1 MMTTKRLAARGDR
14 LSGTAE
20 NYLSSIYKLEE
31 WGVTPAAAQLAEY
44 IRQIPKEEGLGTTLP
59 SVLGMLRRM
68 AREGLVEMS
77 AQKQVHLTP
86 TGRALAE
93 TTIRRHRLAERMVVD
108 LFGMELH
115 LACIEGHRLEH
126 AISPKLEEHI
136 WQRLGKPTTCPF
148 GGPIPG
154 SAYQP
159 PPGGTLSLAE
169 ARPKRTYVVDRI
181 AEEDPILLRYLVE
194 RGVLPDKDLT
204 VVDAGYY
211 RGVLTFRT
219 EVGEGAVGYEA
230 ASRVRLRRPPSGTQQ
245 SAAA

>member
-1 MMTTKRLAARGDR
+1 MMRTTRPGTPRER

-44 IRQIPKEEGLGTTLP
+44 IRQLPKEEGLGTTLP

-68 AREGLVEMS
+68 AREGLVEIS
-77 AQKQVHLTP
+77 PQKQIHLTR

-108 LFGMELH
+108 LLGMELH

-126 AISPKLEEHI
+126 AISPKLEELI
-136 WQRLGKPTTCPF
+136 WERLGKPTTCPF

-154 SAYQP
+154 SAYQAP
-159 PPGGTLSLAE
+159 SGGTLSLAE
-169 ARPKRTYVVDRI
+169 ARSQRTYVVDRI
-181 AEEDPILLRYLVE
+181 AEEDVTLLRYLVE
-194 RGVLPDKDLT
+194 CGVLPGAELT
-204 VVDAGYY
+204 VVDAGHY

-219 EVGEGAVGYEA
+219 EAGEGALGYEA
-230 ASRVRLRRPPSGTQQ
+230 ASRVRLRRP
-245 SAAA
+245 

>member
-1 MMTTKRLAARGDR
+1 MKTKRAEVQQER

-44 IRQIPKEEGLGTTLP
+44 IRKLPKAEGLGTTLP
-59 SVLGMLRRM
+59 SVLGMLRRL
-68 AREGLVEMS
+68 AREGLVEIS
-77 AQKQVHLTP
+77 GQKQIHLTP
-86 TGRALAE
+86 MGRGLAE

-126 AISPKLEEHI
+126 AISPKLEERI
-136 WQRLGKPTTCPF
+136 WEQLGKPTTCPF

-159 PPGGTLSLAE
+159 PPGGTFSLAE
-169 ARPKRTYVVDRI
+169 ARPRRSYVVDRI
-181 AEEDPILLRYLVE
+181 AEEDAILLRYLVE
-194 RGVLPDKDLT
+194 HGVLPDAELT
-204 VVDAGYY
+204 VVDAGHY

-219 EVGEGAVGYEA
+219 EAGEGALGYEA
-230 ASRVRLRRPPSGTQQ
+230 ASRVRLRRPQPDST
-245 SAAA
+245 S